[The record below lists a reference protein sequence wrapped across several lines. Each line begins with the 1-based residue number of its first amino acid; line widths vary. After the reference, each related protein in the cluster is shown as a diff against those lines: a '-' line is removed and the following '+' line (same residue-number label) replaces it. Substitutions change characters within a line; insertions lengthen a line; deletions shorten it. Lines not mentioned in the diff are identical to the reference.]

1 MPVRHNLYEDLK
13 LTKEEVDKRRKT
25 DDRLGTLLSKY
36 EELDKQVLD
45 AEAQAAAD
53 DRLKK
58 LKEER
63 LLAKDKIVQQLEYP
77 NSRGAAK
84 QF

>member
-13 LTKEEVDKRRKT
+13 LTKEEVDQRRKT
-25 DDRLGTLLSKY
+25 DDRLGSLLSKY
-36 EELDKQVLD
+36 EDLDKQVLD

>member
-13 LTKEEVDKRRKT
+13 LTKEEVDLRRKT

>member
-13 LTKEEVDKRRKT
+13 LTKEEVEQRRKT
-25 DDRLGTLLSKY
+25 DDRLGALLSKY
-36 EELDKQVLD
+36 EELDKEVLK
-45 AEAQAAAD
+45 AASNLAPD
-53 DRLKK
+53 DQLKK

-63 LLAKDKIVQQLEYP
+63 LRAKDKIVQQLESP

-84 QF
+84 QL

>member
-13 LTKEEVDKRRKT
+13 LTKEEVEQRRKT
-25 DDRLGTLLSKY
+25 DERLGTLLSKY

-45 AEAQAAAD
+45 AAAKSAPD
-53 DRLKK
+53 DQLKK